1 MIHLGRFF
9 QSLKHALRGV
19 CVVFASEQSF
29 RIQVYAALLV
39 LVAGIA
45 FGIRTHEWIVIVLL
59 IGSVLTL
66 ELINSI
72 VERIVDSFKPR
83 IHPVVK
89 DIKDIMAGAV
99 LIVSL
104 IAAAIG
110 CTIFY
115 PHVVDL
121 VSRLS

>member
-1 MIHLGRFF
+1 MIHVGRFF
-9 QSLKHALRGV
+9 KSLKHALRGV
-19 CVVFASEQSF
+19 SVVFGTEQSF
-29 RIQVYAALLV
+29 RIQVFVSILV
-39 LVAGIA
+39 LVCGA
-45 FGIRTHEWIVIVLL
+45 FFRVRTSEWIVLVLL

-110 CTIFY
+110 VTIFY
-115 PHVVDL
+115 PHFIEL
-121 VSRLS
+121 VSQLR